1 MSQILKLI
9 DDIIMVSQS
18 SITQVFWNSRIKP
31 SHTFLSQV
39 LPENTEKY
47 RLSLFCNLLS
57 QISPKKGGDTD
68 FESAE
73 FFRHFI
79 MTVSN
84 LSSVEWKCPEKCALL
99 VIWEKPMRGAF
110 INPIHFDTEFNH
122 NGLIYVLGHRSL
134 VSSFET
140 IGSKTLGF
148 SQLSMRDCNPP
159 SREEGQRGTRIYMAP
174 F

>member
-1 MSQILKLI
+1 MSQILQLI
-9 DDIIMVSQS
+9 DDIITVSQS

-31 SHTFLSQV
+31 SNTFLSLV
-39 LPENTEKY
+39 LPENTEEY
-47 RLSLFCNLLS
+47 RLKLFCYLLS
-57 QISPKKGGDTD
+57 KISPKKERGADS
-68 FESAE
+68 ESAE

-84 LSSVEWKCPEKCALL
+84 LSSTEWKCPEKYALL
-99 VIWEKPMRGAF
+99 VIWEKPMCGAF
-110 INPIHFDTEFNH
+110 INPIHFDTEFHH

-134 VSSFET
+134 VSGFET
-140 IGSKTLGF
+140 VCSKTLGF